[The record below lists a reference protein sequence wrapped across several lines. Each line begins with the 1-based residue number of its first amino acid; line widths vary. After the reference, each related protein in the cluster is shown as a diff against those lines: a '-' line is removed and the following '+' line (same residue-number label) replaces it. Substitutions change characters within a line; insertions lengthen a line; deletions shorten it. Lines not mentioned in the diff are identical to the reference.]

1 MRKQTEQH
9 CQVNRTQRI
18 AAACIGLLAFISGT
32 WAQTI
37 YVSLQGK
44 DQWPGTQEQPVAT
57 LKKAQEL
64 ARTYRPDTN
73 VEVIIGDGTYYL
85 PETFCFTAQ
94 DSKTYPATVT
104 YRAQHPGKAILS
116 GGLKLTLS

>member
-73 VEVIIGDGTYYL
+73 VEVIM
-85 PETFCFTAQ
+85 P
-94 DSKTYPATVT
+94 
-104 YRAQHPGKAILS
+104 R
-116 GGLKLTLS
+116 